1 MAFLV
6 ERVLPGDVSWMSLF
20 CPTAFFFFFLRFYFL
35 VIAAVELGPSQ
46 PAGSSGVAGGEVCRS
61 VHLQIHRT
69 ACKSLALETR
79 AW

>member
-20 CPTAFFFFFLRFYFL
+20 CPTAFFFFSFLF

-79 AW
+79 AR